1 MKIIFFAL
9 SIITCISVSAQKKYS
24 NIINSTSTAEIENFL
39 REAHPDDV
47 RRNVLKRKL
56 VTLKNEKWMS
66 RGKTNYTN
74 PQSKNADSKNSISQ
88 TVISKPAS
96 YTPKVTTEEE
106 EFQRLF
112 TETPQSHKDKTV
124 KLLNQIF
131 DNDITNEQAIL
142 LIKNTG
148 DCNMIVRIQGKEF
161 YNLAVPAHGE
171 NFMTVKKGNYRL
183 SGNMCEAKYNTSKS
197 IGKNMLVTLTK
208 SPNVAYID

>member
-1 MKIIFFAL
+1 MKSIFFAL

-24 NIINSTSTAEIENFL
+24 NIINSTNTAEIENFL

-56 VTLKNEKWMS
+56 VTLKNEKWMN
-66 RGKTNYTN
+66 RGKTNFTN
-74 PQSKNADSKNSISQ
+74 TQSKDAYSKKAISQ

-96 YTPKVTTEEE
+96 YAPKVTSEEE